1 MSLQKRFEVGD
12 HDFSKFSLTPSVAF
26 VIDIPETVDGSFY
39 RGDVF
44 VGLKENAFEPSNPVR
59 HMTELNSILRS
70 QQDTKPI
77 LLLYT
82 DGGPD
87 HRLTY
92 ISMKL
97 SLIALFLERDLDYL
111 CAMHTPPHHSWK
123 NPVERIMSILNI
135 SLQSVGLMRRPT
147 QSFEEK
153 LKNCLPFET

>member
-1 MSLQKRFEVGD
+1 MAL
-12 HDFSKFSLTPSVAF
+12 
-26 VIDIPETVDGSFY
+26 VIGIPETVDGSFY

-70 QQDTKPI
+70 RQDTKPI

-92 ISMKL
+92 ISVKL

-111 CAMHTPPHHSWK
+111 CAVRTLPHHS
-123 NPVERIMSILNI
+123 
-135 SLQSVGLMRRPT
+135 
-147 QSFEEK
+147 
-153 LKNCLPFET
+153 